1 MFCTHCANEVEQFAR
16 FCSKCGQEVSSQGQ
30 QSTRPGPDMNLHVN
44 ILGWLLV
51 GSGVLTGVG
60 GMILLIIGQG
70 LRYMPMAQAEMPP
83 NSLHFASSVISIV
96 VFGILALGAATAA
109 AGVGLLQYRS
119 WARVFATIMAIFL
132 IFHFPIGTI
141 IAIYAFWVLFSK
153 EGQRYY
159 KSRSEST
166 MIASGT

>member
-1 MFCTHCANEVEQFAR
+1 
-16 FCSKCGQEVSSQGQ
+16 
-30 QSTRPGPDMNLHVN
+30 
-44 ILGWLLV
+44 
-51 GSGVLTGVG
+51 
-60 GMILLIIGQG
+60 
-70 LRYMPMAQAEMPP
+70 MAQAEMPP